1 MLRPCPFRTSIRPRG
16 GFTLLELML
25 GISLLTIIG
34 YKAYGALN
42 TIHETVEREDTEIAL
57 EDQAR
62 RVLKQIAYEVMGAN
76 RETLNPDSP
85 APGGTERLR
94 YQVNLGIQDGEVVWG
109 DPEQLHLSE
118 QDQQVVWSENPE
130 TERERRV
137 VWSSL
142 VAPYL
147 AGEIPDGMDNN
158 DNGLIDE
165 KGLSFVMN
173 NNSVTVRMT
182 LERINPEGEAVTK
195 TVETTVTC
203 RNLPTEE

>member
-1 MLRPCPFRTSIRPRG
+1 MAPRIGSAAVSKAVNNPLSETAHDLRAPLTTIR
-16 GFTLLELML
+16 E
-25 GISLLTIIG
+25 S
-34 YKAYGALN
+34 
-42 TIHETVEREDTEIAL
+42 VEREDAEVAL

-94 YQVNLGIQDGEVVWG
+94 YQVNLGVQDGEVVWG
-109 DPEQLHLSE
+109 DPEQLQLAE
-118 QDQQVVWSENPE
+118 LEKQIVWSENPE

-142 VAPYL
+142 VSPYL
-147 AGEIPDGMDNN
+147 SGEIPNGMDDNG
-158 DNGLIDE
+158 NGLIDE
-165 KGLSFVMN
+165 KGLSFVME
-173 NNSVTVRMT
+173 NNSVTVRLT
-182 LERINPEGEAVTK
+182 LERIDERGESVTR

-203 RNLPTEE
+203 RNLPTDE